1 MIKADVTH
9 NLKMVNTSVTL
20 RKCGSSTIRKTVD
33 FRIGV
38 LEPIPDILVSTIYYV
53 PNLVGKHEKA
63 FYNRTIN
70 FCTYLRNPF
79 TDRVLKI
86 IYEHLD
92 QRGNLPKRCP
102 VATGTYTFK
111 TCFDGIQ
118 VPSFFPESSFR
129 VDVYFRRPNSAPF
142 FQSSWFGE
150 MRKESRI

>member
-1 MIKADVTH
+1 MMMDSDTG
-9 NLKMVNTSVTL
+9 VNVVRSVDL
-20 RKCGSSTIRKTVD
+20 CSGQYRYQ
-33 FRIGV
+33 
-38 LEPIPDILVSTIYYV
+38 LERRAGYLPLTWSRPRQVSTIYYV
-53 PNLVGKHEKA
+53 PNLVGKHEQA

-70 FCTYLRNPF
+70 FCTYLRKPF

-102 VATGTYTFK
+102 IAPGTYTFK

-129 VDVYFRRPNSAPF
+129 IDVYFRRPNSAPF

-150 MRKESRI
+150 MRKES

>member
-1 MIKADVTH
+1 MKKADVTQ
-9 NLKMVNTSVTL
+9 NLKTVNTSVTF
-20 RKCGSSTIRKTVD
+20 RKCGSSTIKNTVD
-33 FRIGV
+33 FRIEV
-38 LEPIPDILVSTIYYV
+38 LEPILDILVRVSTIYYV

-70 FCTYLRNPF
+70 FCTYLRKPF

-111 TCFDGIQ
+111 TCFDGIH

-150 MRKESRI
+150 MRKES